1 MKMHKSG
8 VNLRHTLSTQRQ
20 LGNCQ
25 IQKVTHARK
34 LIPQSDHLSIRMSSV
49 AESTSRGRS
58 CLARLEPEMSV
69 IWAKLRSTL
78 TRNGRPVHL
87 YRSRDRELMSS
98 TEACRFDHPL
108 VNQSIPCCCTP
119 QNLGEL
125 GSQSHQRRFNLHAIR
140 LDLDGNFEAG

>member
-1 MKMHKSG
+1 MRWLIMKMHKSG

-98 TEACRFDHPL
+98 TETCRFDHPFGQPIHPL
-108 VNQSIPCCCTP
+108 LLHPAKSWRTGQPIPPKKVQFTRNP
-119 QNLGEL
+119 
-125 GSQSHQRRFNLHAIR
+125 A
-140 LDLDGNFEAG
+140 